1 MTSDCR
7 LAQLR
12 GVWEK
17 LAGGSTQFFRGTEA
31 AQCLQSCCC
40 LRCGRLVTDPSRY
53 PGFPVLR
60 NSELG
65 RAIGDSVADARVFCR
80 VDFGVGLIAYPG
92 RYKTGRGYGANRIIH
107 TQK

>member
-1 MTSDCR
+1 MKGDCR

-65 RAIGDSVADARVFCR
+65 RAIGDSVADARVSGR
-80 VDFGVGLIAYPG
+80 ADLGVGVRADPA
-92 RYKTGRGYGANRIIH
+92 RNETGRGCG
-107 TQK
+107 